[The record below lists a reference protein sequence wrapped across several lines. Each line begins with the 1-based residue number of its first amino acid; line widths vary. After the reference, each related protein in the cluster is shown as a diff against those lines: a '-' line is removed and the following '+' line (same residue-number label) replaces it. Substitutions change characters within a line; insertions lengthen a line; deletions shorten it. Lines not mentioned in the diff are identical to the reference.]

1 MFFLLSIIIMG
12 LITGFEFYFLFF
24 ANKDREDENILSQ
37 NEDIKS
43 ERTDKTE
50 LKNKEVK
57 IRDGAY
63 TERPLKKSTNVIQFE
78 QNNQIT
84 NE

>member
-1 MFFLLSIIIMG
+1 MG
-12 LITGFEFYFLFF
+12 LITCFEFYFLFF

-43 ERTDKTE
+43 EKTDKTE

-78 QNNQIT
+78 QNQIT
-84 NE
+84 NEWNLRMNNN